1 MSSSGAHC
9 ELISDVIRYLYKNER
24 ILTVMKIGFIGCGNM
39 ASAIIGGILNNQL
52 TAPDDIMVSAR
63 TRATLQRASDS
74 FGVRTTIENRMTAE
88 FADVLVLAVKPNVIG
103 TAAEEIR
110 DVVRAETVVVSIAA
124 GRELAYLGE
133 VLGSERK
140 ITRAMPNTP
149 ALVGEGMTALC
160 PNENMTK
167 SDLEKVSRIF
177 NCFGRAE
184 VVSEDLMPAVT
195 AVSGSSPEYVFMFI
209 EAMADAA
216 VHQGMERE
224 TAYKFAAQTVL
235 GSAKMVLDSGLHIGK
250 LRDMLMTPAGTT
262 IEGLR
267 VLEEKGMR
275 GAVVDALIAASEKA
289 KKL

>member
-1 MSSSGAHC
+1 
-9 ELISDVIRYLYKNER
+9 
-24 ILTVMKIGFIGCGNM
+24 MKIGFIGCGNM
-39 ASAIIGGILNNQL
+39 ASAIIGGIIKNQL
-52 TAPDDIMVSAR
+52 VPADDIMVSAK
-63 TRATLQRASDS
+63 TKATLQRAADR
-74 FGVRTTIENRMTAE
+74 FHVRTSLESRMVAE
-88 FADVLVLAVKPNVIG
+88 FADVLVLAVKPNVVG
-103 TAAEEIR
+103 AVAEEIR
-110 DVVRAETVVVSIAA
+110 EIVRPDTVIVSIAA
-124 GRELAYLGE
+124 GRELSYLAE
-133 VLGSERK
+133 VLGDQQK

-160 PNENMTK
+160 PNQNVTAE
-167 SDLEKVSRIF
+167 DLEKVSRIF

-184 VVSEDLMPAVT
+184 VVPEDLMPAVT
-195 AVSGSSPEYVFMFI
+195 AVSGSAPEYVFMFI
-209 EAMADAA
+209 ESMADAA

-250 LRDMLMTPAGTT
+250 LRDMLMTPGGTT

-275 GAVVDALIAASEKA
+275 GAVMDALIAASEKA

>member
-1 MSSSGAHC
+1 M
-9 ELISDVIRYLYKNER
+9 
-24 ILTVMKIGFIGCGNM
+24 TIGFIGCGNM
-39 ASAIIGGILNNQL
+39 ASAIIGGILNNKL
-52 TAPDDIMVSAR
+52 VAPDEIMVSAR
-63 TRATLQRASDS
+63 TKETLQRAADT
-74 FGVRTTIENRMTAE
+74 FQVRTNQENRMAAE
-88 FADVLVLAVKPNVIG
+88 FADVLVLAVKPNVV
-103 TAAEEIR
+103 AEVAEEIR
-110 DVVRAETVVVSIAA
+110 DIVRPETVIVSIAA
-124 GRELAYLGE
+124 GRELAWLGE
-133 VLGSERK
+133 VLGEQQK
-140 ITRAMPNTP
+140 IMRAMPNTP

-160 PNENMTK
+160 PNENVTEA
-167 SDLEKVSRIF
+167 DQEKVSRIF

-184 VVSEDLMPAVT
+184 IVPEELMPAVT

-275 GAVVDALIAASEKA
+275 GAVMDALIAASEKA
-289 KKL
+289 RKL